1 MARIGWG
8 ISLVAILAAVALPAA
23 ADAQTAVGYAM
34 DEQSGTT
41 MSGFGGAPDG
51 TISGDVT
58 PGVPGVTG
66 TAYAFNE
73 NAGNCDSSF
82 HVTGTGAVTV
92 PSSPVMAVGT
102 QPFSFSA
109 WVNTTTVPG
118 ADSGT
123 TAKCDFDILRRGS
136 SWRLE
141 LFPKGTLGNMFGAPH
156 CAWKGVS
163 NGKTVS
169 VSLTAK
175 TSDVTDGVWHQVTCA
190 RAQTGEQIIV
200 DGTVVAGSAVDLG
213 AINTNAQVIVG
224 RNTSGNDFYEGQL
237 DDIAFSIG

>member
-1 MARIGWG
+1 M
-8 ISLVAILAAVALPAA
+8 SLVAMLTALTVPVAAG
-23 ADAQTAVGYAM
+23 AQTTLGYAM
-34 DEQSGTT
+34 DELSGTT
-41 MSGFGGAPDG
+41 MSGSGGAPDG
-51 TISGDVT
+51 TISGDVRL
-58 PGVPGVTG
+58 GVPGVTG

-82 HVTGTGAVTV
+82 HVTGSGAVV
-92 PSSPVMAVGT
+92 LPSSPAMAVGT

-118 ADSGT
+118 ADSGA

-141 LFPKGTLGNMFGAPH
+141 LFPKGTPGNLFGAPH
-156 CAWKGVS
+156 CAWKGIV
-163 NGKTVS
+163 NGRSVS
-169 VSLTAK
+169 VALTAK
-175 TSDVTDGVWHQVTCA
+175 TSDVTDGIWHQVACA
-190 RAQTGEQIIV
+190 RTATGEQILV
-200 DGTVVAGSAVDLG
+200 DGTVVAASAVDLG